1 MYDNKYIVGLDIGIS
16 SVGWALLALD
26 ENDNPYRIIDVG
38 SRIFTRGEE
47 ASEDSKAK
55 ARREKRGAR
64 RISRRREFRIDR
76 VRNLLYEN
84 NYLKGNINE
93 DNVVSEKNLELTKIF
108 NDMITEFY

>member
-38 SRIFTRGEE
+38 SRIFTPGEE
-47 ASEDSKAK
+47 ASGDSKAK

-64 RISRRREFRIDR
+64 SHDKADTQAKSRRTRQFLR
-76 VRNLLYEN
+76 
-84 NYLKGNINE
+84 
-93 DNVVSEKNLELTKIF
+93 DNVCLPAIF
-108 NDMITEFY
+108 

>member
-38 SRIFTRGEE
+38 SRIFTPGEE
-47 ASEDSKAK
+47 ASGDSKAK

-93 DNVVSEKNLELTKIF
+93 DNVVSEKNL
-108 NDMITEFY
+108 